1 MMAVIYSAAKRR
13 NLMEMNTTNIFEAKA
28 TIDLLYLCDTHVEE
42 LFSMHD
48 EGAEAS
54 INGEWRMENG
64 EWKMRTFSFF
74 FFLF

>member
-28 TIDLLYLCDTHVEE
+28 IIDLLYLCDTHVEE

-64 EWKMRTFSFF
+64 E
-74 FFLF
+74 

>member
-28 TIDLLYLCDTHVEE
+28 VIDLLYLCDTHVEE

-48 EGAEAS
+48 EGAEALNRS
-54 INGEWRMENG
+54 INQWRMENG
-64 EWKMRTFSFF
+64 K
-74 FFLF
+74 